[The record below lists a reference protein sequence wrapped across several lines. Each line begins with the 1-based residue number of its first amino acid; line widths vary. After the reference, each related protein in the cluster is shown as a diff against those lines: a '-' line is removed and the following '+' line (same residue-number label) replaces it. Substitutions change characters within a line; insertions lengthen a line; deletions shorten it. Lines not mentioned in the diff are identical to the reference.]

1 MTQAGTTVE
10 ILLIGGGVASVR
22 CARTLRRHGFGG
34 RIALV
39 GDEPSLPYN
48 RPPLSKELLR
58 DDLPDDLVLAEP
70 QRWYERR
77 ELDLL
82 TGQSVVALDVD
93 AREATLED
101 GTMIEFRR
109 CLIAT
114 GARPRE
120 LNVGGGEGTLLLR
133 TLSDARALRSRAIE
147 AGAGARVTVIGGG
160 FIGVEVA
167 SGLAA
172 LGLRPTIL
180 EMGERLWAGSL
191 GDELDLWAREQLAGA
206 GIEVRLG
213 ATVTRLE
220 ERAGWVGEERIDHAF
235 SVAGIGVVPRT
246 ELAEAAGLTVDD
258 GIVTDLEH
266 RTSHASTWAAGD
278 VARVEGRRVEHW
290 HAAREGGERA
300 ALSMLGQAVPAQRA
314 PWVFSEVA
322 GELLDVVGWSPA
334 WDETIV
340 LGDPRLNRIRGCLR
354 GRWRG
359 PPARRR
365 QRRDSGRRGASLR
378 RAAPVRS
385 RAARARRA
393 QGIGGRVRKLDPTP
407 ASSSTKV
414 RAPSARIVP
423 ISRL

>member
-1 MTQAGTTVE
+1 MTPASTATE

-22 CARTLRRHGFGG
+22 CARTLRRHGFDG

-39 GDEPSLPYN
+39 GDEASLPYN

-58 DDLPDDLVLAEP
+58 EDLPDDLVLAEP
-70 QRWYERR
+70 QHWYERR
-77 ELDLL
+77 GVDLL
-82 TGQSVVALDVD
+82 TGQRVVALDLD
-93 AREATLED
+93 SREATLDD
-101 GTMIEFRR
+101 GSRIGFER

-120 LNVGGGEGTLLLR
+120 LSVEGGEGTMLLR
-133 TLSDARALRSRAIE
+133 NLADSRAIRSQALA

-180 EMGERLWAGSL
+180 EMGERLWAGTL
-191 GDELDLWAREQLAGA
+191 GDELDAWARERLAGA

-213 ATVTRLE
+213 GSVTRLE
-220 ERAGWVGEERIDHAF
+220 EGACWVGEERLYHVF

-246 ELAEAAGLTVDD
+246 DLAEAAGLTVDD
-258 GIVTDLEH
+258 GIVTDGEH

-278 VARVEGRRVEHW
+278 AARVGGRRIEHW

-340 LGDPRLNRIRGCLR
+340 LGDPGSSGFAVAYVADGEVRQLAVVNGAIPVEE
-354 GRWRG
+354 GRAFVERH
-359 PPARRR
+359 
-365 QRRDSGRRGASLR
+365 
-378 RAAPVRS
+378 
-385 RAARARRA
+385 
-393 QGIGGRVRKLDPTP
+393 
-407 ASSSTKV
+407 
-414 RAPSARIVP
+414 PSAAELRELDELRVP
-423 ISRL
+423 AAG

>member
-1 MTQAGTTVE
+1 M
-10 ILLIGGGVASVR
+10 
-22 CARTLRRHGFGG
+22 
-34 RIALV
+34 
-39 GDEPSLPYN
+39 
-48 RPPLSKELLR
+48 
-58 DDLPDDLVLAEP
+58 
-70 QRWYERR
+70 
-77 ELDLL
+77 
-82 TGQSVVALDVD
+82 
-93 AREATLED
+93 
-101 GTMIEFRR
+101 
-109 CLIAT
+109 
-114 GARPRE
+114 
-120 LNVGGGEGTLLLR
+120 
-133 TLSDARALRSRAIE
+133 
-147 AGAGARVTVIGGG
+147 TVIGGG

-191 GDELDLWAREQLAGA
+191 GDELDAWARERLAGA

-220 ERAGWVGEERIDHAF
+220 EGAGWVGEERIDHAF

-278 VARVEGRRVEHW
+278 VARVEGRRIEHW

-334 WDETIV
+334 WDETVV
-340 LGDPRLNRIRGCLR
+340 LGESAAQAGSRLPTWPMARSASSPSSTARSR
-354 GRWRG
+354 S
-359 PPARRR
+359 RRR
-365 QRRDSGRRGASLR
+365 E
-378 RAAPVRS
+378 P
-385 RAARARRA
+385 
-393 QGIGGRVRKLDPTP
+393 
-407 ASSSTKV
+407 SSSGTRPQPSCESSTSSGYRRPGKEARPDAGKQQHEGQSPERQD
-414 RAPSARIVP
+414 RADQPVVGPACHRSFTAP
-423 ISRL
+423 GSRRW